1 MCDVAPV
8 TNRGSDEAD
17 MDKAKV
23 PYRTRVRQEELIC
36 KRWAQ
41 LWRTIILSS
50 LKKTIF
56 PYSHYIRSLNLEDL
70 EELFQDPKFK
80 EQANDMFFS
89 DELAD
94 YKVETRVSGAYG
106 KTRLD
111 LAETLILLGEV
122 ITKES
127 PMLEELSGKIST
139 DALLRWVPR
148 LPRLRHL
155 NLWSGGALVDAGAS
169 LSKHCP
175 DFRSLNFWSWVHDD
189 ADQKFADFLNE
200 IRPQS
205 LESLEIFSYS
215 GIAAESFLAL
225 SCHRDSLRELKLDS
239 ISADAMRS
247 LNMLQG
253 CTNLTT
259 LSLTDGSQ
267 SSVDLKNSHN
277 DVFLEVVAWL
287 RKCQRLQSVTLR
299 KIRAGQDL
307 LTPILLENGIKLKNL
322 ELGGYAMADSREF
335 HQALA
340 NQVTLQELLLTGECD
355 NEIGDGTAVLVESLS
370 QLTNLTDLRLRDI
383 SDYFNDEVIQR
394 LARSLPK
401 LEVWWTSGLAITD
414 AIWEEVAKLKSL
426 RRLDFTAL
434 TRFTANGILDFI
446 LNLGPGNHN
455 LLLAVMMADL
465 DCDLSEAEQT
475 MIRETMAERVS
486 GRFEFQLY
494 RGRLKGF
501 LAFLFSSRLTIAD
514 PDVSEFEGE
523 SD

>member
-17 MDKAKV
+17 MDRARV
-23 PYRTRVRQEELIC
+23 PYRTRVRQEELMC

-56 PYSHYIRSLNLEDL
+56 PYSRYIRSLNLEDL

-80 EQANDMFFS
+80 DQANDMFFS
-89 DELAD
+89 NELAD
-94 YKVETRVSGAYG
+94 YKVETKVSGAYG
-106 KTRLD
+106 RTRLD
-111 LAETLILLGEV
+111 LAETLIILGEV

-139 DALLRWVPR
+139 DALLRWAPR

-155 NLWSGGALVDAGAS
+155 NLWSGGALVGAGAS
-169 LSKHCP
+169 LSKHCH
-175 DFRSLNFWSWVHDD
+175 DFRSLNFWSWVHED

-215 GIAAESFLAL
+215 GIGAESFLAL

-267 SSVDLKNSHN
+267 ISVDLKKSHN

-299 KIRAGQDL
+299 KIRAGPDL
-307 LTPILLENGIKLKNL
+307 VTPILLEDGIKLTNL

-355 NEIGDGTAVLVESLS
+355 NETGDGTAILVESLS

-401 LEVWWTSGLAITD
+401 LEVWWTSGWAITD

-455 LLLAVMMADL
+455 FVLAVMMADL

-494 RGRLKGF
+494 RGTVEGF
-501 LAFLFSSRLTIAD
+501 LDFLFSETLTSPD